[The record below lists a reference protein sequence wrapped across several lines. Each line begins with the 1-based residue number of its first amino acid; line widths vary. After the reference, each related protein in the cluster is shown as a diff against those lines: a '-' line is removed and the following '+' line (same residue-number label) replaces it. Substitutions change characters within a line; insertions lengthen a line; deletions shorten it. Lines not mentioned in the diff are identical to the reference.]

1 MAKENMA
8 IFEDKAPVNVQSD
21 LSIDGVAKTCVDDSK
36 VPGTE
41 KGKTVTFETLKD
53 PLDPLNWS
61 STYKWLAVAL
71 VSMSTTIV

>member
-1 MAKENMA
+1 MATL
-8 IFEDKAPVNVQSD
+8 EDQSPVNVQSN
-21 LSIDGVAKTCVDDSK
+21 LSIDRLAETSVDDSK
-36 VPGTE
+36 VTETE
-41 KGKTVTFETLKD
+41 KAKTVTFDTLQD